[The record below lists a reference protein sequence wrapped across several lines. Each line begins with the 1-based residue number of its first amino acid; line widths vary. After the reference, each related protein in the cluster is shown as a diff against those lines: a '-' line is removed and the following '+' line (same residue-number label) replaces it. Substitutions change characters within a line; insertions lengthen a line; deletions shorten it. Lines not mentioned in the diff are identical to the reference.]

1 MYYQKRKQ
9 VLIYLLALTIF
20 TLTAIDVS
28 YGSSTSNQQ
37 NSTTNLF
44 KHLSEQKTF
53 TADVSQ
59 VNIVKD
65 FGKDSYTGKAYIEY
79 AKRALWLYT
88 APYEQFYLF
97 SPKNVTSYDST
108 MNQAVITGSSAS
120 NNPIQN
126 ILFDIGKVY
135 EDFDVK
141 GDASTLYLTPKDKN
155 DPIDNIKILIE
166 NNLPSAIISTDKSGN
181 SIQMYFSNIKLG
193 SKIDDA
199 KFSVKIP
206 KDAIVI
212 EQ

>member
-1 MYYQKRKQ
+1 MYYPKRKQ
-9 VLIYLLALTIF
+9 VLNYLLALMIF
-20 TLTAIDVS
+20 TITAINVS
-28 YGSSTSNQQ
+28 YGSSTNNQQ
-37 NSTTNLF
+37 TSTTNFF
-44 KHLSEQKTF
+44 KYLSEQKTF

-79 AKRALWLYT
+79 AKRALWKYT
-88 APYEQFYLF
+88 DPYEQFYLF

-108 MNQAVITGSSAS
+108 MNQAVVASSSAS
-120 NNPIQN
+120 DNPIQN
-126 ILFDIGKVY
+126 ILFDIAKVY
-135 EDFDVK
+135 DDFDIK
-141 GDASTLYLTPKDKN
+141 GDASTLFLTPKDKKS
-155 DPIDNIKILIE
+155 PIDNIKILIE
-166 NNLPSAIISTDKSGN
+166 NNMPSAIVSTDKSGN